1 MPLPSRKPS
10 PLIAAA
16 AAVLAADMAG
26 FVVATATGLA
36 GVTTAIISG
45 TSINAPAPF
54 VVVQMT
60 VVSVAA
66 AYRGRPGGTVAAGL
80 LVPLCLVSICS
91 GFTDGSFG
99 DSALNGGDVAVQV
112 WIVVATA
119 ALGALAARQ
128 VAAAARGRSPGRAA
142 A

>member
-1 MPLPSRKPS
+1 MSLRPRNPS
-10 PLIAAA
+10 PIAAAA
-16 AAVLAADMAG
+16 AAVLAADIAG
-26 FVVATATGLA
+26 FVVATATGLT
-36 GVTTAIISG
+36 GVTTAIVSG

-60 VVSVAA
+60 VAGLAA
-66 AYRGRPGGTVAAGL
+66 AYRGRLGGTVAAGL
-80 LVPLCLVSICS
+80 LVPLCLVSIGS

-99 DSALNGGDVAVQV
+99 DAALTGGDVAVQV

-128 VAAAARGRSPGRAA
+128 VAAAVRGRSLGRATA
-142 A
+142 